1 MSKDKLIPF
10 NPNKAVRADAIRNRR
25 LLLETAER
33 LFEQQ
38 GIETVTMS
46 AIAKEA
52 GVGKGTLYRNFTDK
66 AELCVALLDSE
77 MRELQQQTLEH
88 INTCDAVM
96 DCLRWFLEKAA
107 TFIVKHGK
115 LLQEA
120 ANLGGIE
127 MLLHPAHIWW
137 RQTVLGLLNRLELS
151 DDVAYISDVLYIML
165 DVQTIRFQHEIQNY
179 TLERIITGLH
189 TTLER
194 LVSTKN

>member
-1 MSKDKLIPF
+1 MSKDKLILF
-10 NPNKAVRADAIRNRR
+10 NPNKSVRADAVRNRR
-25 LLLETAER
+25 LLLDTAER
-33 LFEQQ
+33 LFKQQ
-38 GIETVTMS
+38 GIEAVTMS
-46 AIAKEA
+46 TIAKEA

-88 INTCDAVM
+88 INTCDAV
-96 DCLRWFLEKAA
+96 DGLHWFLEKAA
-107 TFIVKHGK
+107 TFVVKHGK

-137 RQTVLGLLNRLELS
+137 RQTILGLLNRLELS

-165 DVQTIRFQHEIQNY
+165 DVQTIRFQHDVQNY
-179 TLERIITGLH
+179 DLERIIAGLH
-189 TTLER
+189 MTLER
-194 LVSTKN
+194 LLSIKD